1 VSCLWPFRF
10 SCAYGV
16 LALIPHYYRGDTC
29 CCIPSYRH
37 YHVGGCVWFTSHHI
51 YFETRVYACRLDG
64 GLYRFVRF
72 LPAFLSN
79 SSVAK
84 RECRYPV
91 YSFFLPVYSFW
102 CMDEFSWGN
111 TRVVVGEGKEK
122 KVLMSEEEK
131 FDESMI
137 PLKKFSGA
145 FLYIFFSYMVG

>member
-1 VSCLWPFRF
+1 MIIVVATRSAAFPQIAIIML
-10 SCAYGV
+10 AVTYGLQAIIFILKREFMLVGWMVVYLASYV
-16 LALIPHYYRGDTC
+16 L
-29 CCIPSYRH
+29 
-37 YHVGGCVWFTSHHI
+37 
-51 YFETRVYACRLDG
+51 YFVECDMNAEM
-64 GLYRFVRF
+64 F
-72 LPAFLSN
+72 LPY
-79 SSVAK
+79 
-84 RECRYPV
+84 RYPV

-145 FLYIFFSYMVG
+145 FFLFIFWCLITELNGYTRI